1 MSVKAA
7 DLVAYVEAAYKEKGG
22 YIWGAKGELWT
33 EALQAKMNK
42 TKDENR
48 KLSREQ
54 GKKWIGH
61 HVWDCSGLP
70 YAALEKLGKTIYHGS
85 NSIWKY
91 NLSHKGEIKPGMK
104 LPVGAAIFTSKNDP
118 KNPHPHIGTLVTS
131 TCVNEAKGVINGIVH
146 TPLSNKKWTHWGLY
160 KGVEYDFIPGE
171 SAPTVTKGTATGS
184 TTKPSVKYQTLRQGY
199 RGYDVKY
206 MQELLIKAGE
216 KLPKFGA
223 DGQFGLETKRAVQS
237 FQRKNNLEIDGI
249 VGKQTWAKLQEFA

>member
-1 MSVKAA
+1 MSIKAA
-7 DLVAYVEAAYKEKGG
+7 DLVAYVEGAYKEKGG

-33 EALQAKMNK
+33 EALQAEMNK

-70 YAALEKLGKTIYHGS
+70 YAALKKLGKTIYHGS

-91 NLSHKGEIKPGMK
+91 NLSHKGKITPGMK

-118 KNPHPHIGTLVTS
+118 DNPHPHIGTLVTA

-146 TPLSNKKWTHWGLY
+146 TPFSNKKWTHWGLY

-171 SAPTVTKGTATGS
+171 TTTVPAKTTTTVT
-184 TTKPSVKYQTLRQGY
+184 TTKPARLQTLRQGY
-199 RGYDVKY
+199 RGNDVKY
-206 MQELLIKAGE
+206 MQELLMKAGE
-216 KLPKFGA
+216 TLPKYGA
-223 DGQFGLETKRAVQS
+223 DGSFGLETKRAVQS